1 MLSSAMLIGVT
12 GGVATGKSTVARLFQ
27 SCGAHIIDAD
37 ELARQVVQPGKP
49 AWREIVRHYGR
60 RVLRPDRTLNRPALA
75 DIVFRNPNQLRRLN
89 AIIHP
94 RVAREQARLLR
105 EITRK
110 NPRAV
115 VAYDVPLLFEAG
127 VDKRVDR
134 IVVVVAD
141 QKTQIAR
148 LQKRNHLTKAAALRR
163 VRAQMPLK
171 QKMTRADYILDGTRP
186 MLELRRAVNRVYV
199 EFEKCTRIGRR
210 TVGELKG
217 STQRPRSRS
226 FPQVASR

>member
-1 MLSSAMLIGVT
+1 
-12 GGVATGKSTVARLFQ
+12 
-27 SCGAHIIDAD
+27 
-37 ELARQVVQPGKP
+37 
-49 AWREIVRHYGR
+49 
-60 RVLRPDRTLNRPALA
+60 
-75 DIVFRNPNQLRRLN
+75 
-89 AIIHP
+89 
-94 RVAREQARLLR
+94 
-105 EITRK
+105 
-110 NPRAV
+110 

-226 FPQVASR
+226 FPQAALR